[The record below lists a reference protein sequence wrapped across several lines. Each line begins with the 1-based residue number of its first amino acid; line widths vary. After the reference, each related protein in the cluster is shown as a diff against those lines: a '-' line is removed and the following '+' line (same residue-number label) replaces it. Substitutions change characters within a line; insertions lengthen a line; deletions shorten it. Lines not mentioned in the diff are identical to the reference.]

1 MFAKK
6 KRKERPEKKKARE
19 AIREKRP
26 RSRPPE
32 YILKKNTLMRFLRV
46 VMWAMLLFIFIKGV
60 ASCLE
65 RDSAQRAEAAIHD
78 FRREF
83 AEYKDDNEEIMG
95 FAQNFAREY
104 LTWENRKENDYAQRI
119 RPYVSQELYSRA
131 ADLTDFKGKAA
142 AVYVKAYRKEQYS
155 GEQYDV
161 YVLSDVVYTKESV
174 TVKEGESQKENIT
187 QNRTVTLKIPVYRE
201 NGKYVVEGIPIIVN
215 DNTGI
220 SGYSAPAYTGTAITD
235 GRTGQITEAVVSF
248 LKAYYGQDQNVIE
261 YYLTKDADR
270 EKFRGLSGRYTFRE
284 LDRISC
290 YDTEAGILCIVEF
303 RVSDEENGYC
313 LLQGMHLTVR
323 PDGDKYYIQDMN
335 TKTGHL

>member
-104 LTWENRKENDYAQRI
+104 LTWENRKEND
-119 RPYVSQELYSRA
+119 
-131 ADLTDFKGKAA
+131 
-142 AVYVKAYRKEQYS
+142 
-155 GEQYDV
+155 
-161 YVLSDVVYTKESV
+161 
-174 TVKEGESQKENIT
+174 
-187 QNRTVTLKIPVYRE
+187 
-201 NGKYVVEGIPIIVN
+201 
-215 DNTGI
+215 
-220 SGYSAPAYTGTAITD
+220 
-235 GRTGQITEAVVSF
+235 
-248 LKAYYGQDQNVIE
+248 
-261 YYLTKDADR
+261 
-270 EKFRGLSGRYTFRE
+270 
-284 LDRISC
+284 
-290 YDTEAGILCIVEF
+290 
-303 RVSDEENGYC
+303 
-313 LLQGMHLTVR
+313 
-323 PDGDKYYIQDMN
+323 
-335 TKTGHL
+335 